1 MPIDYSKFDSI
12 DDSDEESAK
21 PQTYSA
27 PVKKSSNGG
36 YPSQKNTGVIKAADK
51 TQRETLDFTDPTEK
65 FATMLGGSS
74 GGGGPSRSGGG
85 SGGSSRGGG
94 GPSRQGGGQNDL
106 NGLASELEQYFGGQS
121 ASQND
126 SQAEKKTDGPQR
138 LHVKADGRKKIHTTN
153 KDGSEMVEEYDE
165 KTGKLLL
172 RKTRKPP
179 VLGGEGEWITEVGQV
194 QERVFDPTV
203 DLVKPSMSNPIF
215 LRMDTTDKFQW
226 RIRNLPYPK
235 DVYSITVDHDKQ
247 QIVVRTSNKKYY
259 KRIDLEDLRRHSLRM
274 EEAKLSWVHQHNTL
288 IISYD
293 KPSTVSKAEK
303 ELLKEADSKAVK
315 MPAIGMP
322 GM

>member
-12 DDSDEESAK
+12 DDSDEEQAK
-21 PQTYSA
+21 PQPVAA
-27 PVKKSSNGG
+27 PAMDRATGG
-36 YPSQKNTGVIKAADK
+36 YPSQKNAGKVKKADK
-51 TQRETLDFTDPTEK
+51 DRPQKQTLDLVEPAER
-65 FATMLGGSS
+65 FASMLGG
-74 GGGGPSRSGGG
+74 GGSLGGPVGR
-85 SGGSSRGGG
+85 
-94 GPSRQGGGQNDL
+94 PSREGAPPKGGQNDL
-106 NGLASELEQYFGGQS
+106 NSLASELEQYLGGGVQQNEPKA
-121 ASQND
+121 ASN
-126 SQAEKKTDGPQR
+126 SNEPQR
-138 LHVKADGRKKIHTTN
+138 MCVKADGRKKIHTTN

-179 VLGGEGEWITEVGQV
+179 VLGGEGEWITEVGQI
-194 QERVFDPTV
+194 QERAFDPTM

-235 DVYSITVDHDKQ
+235 DVYSIVVDHDKQ
-247 QIVVRTSNKKYY
+247 QIIVKTSNKKYY
-259 KRIDLEDLRRHSLRM
+259 KRIDLDDLRRHGLRM
-274 EEAKLSWVHQHNTL
+274 EEDKLSWAHQHNTL

-293 KPSTVSKAEK
+293 KPAAVLKAEK
-303 ELLKEADSKAVK
+303 DLLKEADQKAVK